1 MTASCRTQWVLPNAL
16 LWEGNPKK
24 KECPCSVAQCCLT
37 LHAPI
42 DRGPAGSSVHGTILA
57 RTLEQVAN
65 SSSRRSS
72 QPRDGT
78 QVHIAG
84 ASFTTWAI
92 REAGG
97 GPGRVQ
103 SMRSQCVRQY
113 WMTTHTNTHTHL
125 NRFAVKQ
132 KPAPLCKA
140 TIPQFKNKMSSQP
153 PGGARYSEN
162 SRTGGRSGQRPR
174 CRRARSFLAAVT
186 SFPLPSV
193 VLPVMWVA
201 DLPRGTHTSWLV
213 LLIRIHFT
221 PLTVSQQSLTDA
233 GHHRNCLQFFF
244 DCKFNGSSFS
254 HCSLELGY

>member
-1 MTASCRTQWVLPNAL
+1 MGWSWQEHWSRLPIPPPGDLPNPGM
-16 LWEGNPKK
+16 EPR
-24 KECPCSVAQCCLT
+24 ST
-37 LHAPI
+37 L
-42 DRGPAGSSVHGTILA
+42 
-57 RTLEQVAN
+57 
-65 SSSRRSS
+65 
-72 QPRDGT
+72 
-78 QVHIAG
+78 QVHPSPPEPSGKLAEDPG
-84 ASFTTWAI
+84 GCSLWGHNASDRTEW
-92 REAGG
+92 
-97 GPGRVQ
+97 PH
-103 SMRSQCVRQY
+103 
-113 WMTTHTNTHTHL
+113 THTHTHTHL

-162 SRTGGRSGQRPR
+162 SRTGGQSGQRPR

-254 HCSLELGY
+254 HCSLELGYSE